1 MRQMRI
7 KADSI
12 NEDAYSNRD
21 ALEIRLFHN
30 EAVSM
35 NEAASKSSK
44 KSLGPK
50 NMGQRK
56 ILVQNFF

>member
-1 MRQMRI
+1 MRI

-35 NEAASKSSK
+35 NEAASTSSK
-44 KSLGPK
+44 KKFRSQKIKAK
-50 NMGQRK
+50 NFLIQK
-56 ILVQNFF
+56 KL